1 MTGHQDNA
9 HVNRITHDL
18 GLSSESI
25 ATRLLNRQIGHGSQ
39 HQAQQMVESSEE
51 EGADQTDTL
60 SAFGDDEILMT
71 ELLDE
76 VPPFNLINQEFW
88 AATRAVDV
96 RVVDEHGNLIYTPP
110 PAAHV
115 PQLLEQFIQDVN
127 SAIGQASTG
136 LMEARV
142 VAAWAHYQLIV
153 DTIHLKI
160 MDRHGALGGNIRA
173 VDMRIV
179 DEHGNFIYTPPP
191 STHVP
196 ELLDQFIHDVNS
208 AIGQVSTGLMEARVV
223 AACAHYQLVIEIRT
237 LPLIGF
243 FA

>member
-1 MTGHQDNA
+1 MARHG
-9 HVNRITHDL
+9 VL
-18 GLSSESI
+18 GGNI
-25 ATRLLNRQIGHGSQ
+25 
-39 HQAQQMVESSEE
+39 
-51 EGADQTDTL
+51 
-60 SAFGDDEILMT
+60 
-71 ELLDE
+71 
-76 VPPFNLINQEFW
+76 
-88 AATRAVDV
+88 RAVDV

-110 PAAHV
+110 PATHV

-173 VDMRIV
+173 VDMRRV

-223 AACAHYQLVIEIRT
+223 AASCFTRIVPYNWIEEKTKGEEMQWNRQLMP
-237 LPLIGF
+237 LPNNMGKST
-243 FA
+243 

>member
-1 MTGHQDNA
+1 M
-9 HVNRITHDL
+9 
-18 GLSSESI
+18 
-25 ATRLLNRQIGHGSQ
+25 
-39 HQAQQMVESSEE
+39 
-51 EGADQTDTL
+51 
-60 SAFGDDEILMT
+60 
-71 ELLDE
+71 
-76 VPPFNLINQEFW
+76 EFW

-127 SAIGQASTG
+127 SAIGQASIG

-160 MDRHGALGGNIRA
+160 IDRHGALGGNIRA
-173 VDMRIV
+173 VDMIIV

-223 AACAHYQLVIEIRT
+223 AACYSDANGNFKLSGHTSELTNIDVVFKVYHDCDDGIKPGSRKLKFKIPNSYVTDSATPKKTFDIGVLNLETVFKDEERE
-237 LPLIGF
+237 LIVTMKKKRRSHRYRDF
-243 FA
+243 LDILL